1 MNDKLNIQD
10 FVNILSEKHH
20 MDKKDADV
28 FVREFFLLIEQA
40 LESDKYVKIKG
51 LGTFKL
57 MEVGSRES
65 VNVNTGER
73 FKIEGHTKISFT
85 PDPDLRDLIN
95 KPFAHFETVILN
107 ENTVLEGTSSEDIDD
122 ESGELENKIEI
133 SEPEEIQT
141 VNESPVENGE
151 AASEE
156 VVIPEEIS
164 KEKETEEPEIN
175 IVRVESQPME
185 IPTANSAK
193 PELSTEEIILRE
205 LQETEEKP
213 LVSEPEKSMTPK
225 DNTKDKAPITY
236 LVAIIVVVLLVCGGA
251 LAYVYYPDLF
261 SFTNAPQEQI
271 KIELI
276 ERNAEVHNVVV
287 DTIAKFQKDTVAE
300 AVPVKRQEVAV
311 PTKEQ
316 GNVANGSVSATS
328 ASKATLPVNPDSVSY
343 IIVGTK
349 TLYTIKEGETLTR
362 VSLRFYGTK
371 DLWPY
376 IVKHN
381 QDIIKNPDNVPYG
394 TTLKIP
400 ELTKK

>member
-10 FVNILSEKHH
+10 FVNILAQKHH

-40 LESDKYVKIKG
+40 LENDKYVKIKG

-107 ENTVLEGTSSEDIDD
+107 ENTVLEGTSLEDTDE
-122 ESGELENKIEI
+122 ESGELENKTEVSD
-133 SEPEEIQT
+133 SEEVQT
-141 VNESPVENGE
+141 VNDTPVGDGE
-151 AASEE
+151 VVSEE
-156 VVIPEEIS
+156 VVVSENIS
-164 KEKETEEPEIN
+164 KEKDIEKPEVGVVAVEN
-175 IVRVESQPME
+175 QSEVLIVKSVE
-185 IPTANSAK
+185 K
-193 PELSTEEIILRE
+193 ELSTEEIIAKE
-205 LQETEEKP
+205 LQE
-213 LVSEPEKSMTPK
+213 PEKILHVLEPVKPIISK
-225 DNTKDKAPITY
+225 GTKDKVPVGY
-236 LVAIIVVVLLVCGGA
+236 LVAIIVVVLLICGGA
-251 LAYVYYPDLF
+251 LIYVYYPDLF
-261 SFTNAPQEQI
+261 SFTNTLQEQT
-271 KIELI
+271 KVESIEK
-276 ERNAEVHNVVV
+276 NAEQYNVRLDTVV
-287 DTIAKFQKDTVAE
+287 KSQKDTVAE
-300 AVPVKRQEVAV
+300 VVPVKKQEMTV
-311 PTKEQ
+311 PVKEQ
-316 GNVANGSVSATS
+316 VNVAKENTGVTN
-328 ASKATLPVNPDSVSY
+328 ASQGTLPVKPDSVSY

-349 TLYTIKEGETLTR
+349 TVYTIKEGETLTR

-381 QDIIKNPDNVPYG
+381 RDIIKNPDNVPYG